1 MPARYNP
8 RISFEIGWG
17 GSYSH
22 RFSDVTELLQT
33 YQITDGGRP
42 ALDGRGPRT
51 AIASGQLVLS
61 NRDRRF
67 DPDSRRLQVPE
78 NDLRRR
84 NPCRLLL
91 DGVVDWEGLASYS
104 NRIGADDSSLLTF
117 KLEGKYTKELLLGR
131 RKMDTGGGDCNSLAA
146 HFTDVS
152 GVPLSGGTDNPVG
165 LVYYEGNW
173 LVWLDNFGRYAG
185 GWCLEDNRGNWK
197 FIEFA
202 ETPNLPV
209 AARLGL
215 DFEPDNDSLTVGE
228 RVGWVRNY
236 AECIGSYWARN
247 ERETL
252 LASASRKVGRNFRFA
267 ARLRFSRNSHQQ
279 PLGWTRF
286 DVSPPDIAFRLS
298 SNIISATAADVV
310 VQTLGYAAVPPQDVR
325 VSGFGNSNSRTNTT
339 PEKLSVTE
347 FDTQDVYG
355 QQQLRTPPWFPADFS
370 NLGTYFKPW
379 LRNLSQPVEAIRVTY
394 DNRQVSQAMA
404 HTLRDH
410 VVSGNAI
417 EVDIA
422 HEGRVD
428 RKPLLVMST
437 VRQGTMHG
445 GRRTVYGVV
454 RRSTPPAPLGV
465 TTRLVTDRTAVV
477 GANVQSPA
485 LENLY
490 MRRRTA

>member
-215 DFEPDNDSLTVGE
+215 NFEPDNDSLTVGE

-236 AECIGSYWARN
+236 AECVGSYWARN

-252 LASASRKVGRNFRFA
+252 LASASRKALASSV
-267 ARLRFSRNSHQQ
+267 SRSFLAQ
-279 PLGWTRF
+279 
-286 DVSPPDIAFRLS
+286 
-298 SNIISATAADVV
+298 
-310 VQTLGYAAVPPQDVR
+310 
-325 VSGFGNSNSRTNTT
+325 
-339 PEKLSVTE
+339 
-347 FDTQDVYG
+347 
-355 QQQLRTPPWFPADFS
+355 
-370 NLGTYFKPW
+370 
-379 LRNLSQPVEAIRVTY
+379 
-394 DNRQVSQAMA
+394 
-404 HTLRDH
+404 
-410 VVSGNAI
+410 
-417 EVDIA
+417 
-422 HEGRVD
+422 
-428 RKPLLVMST
+428 
-437 VRQGTMHG
+437 
-445 GRRTVYGVV
+445 
-454 RRSTPPAPLGV
+454 
-465 TTRLVTDRTAVV
+465 
-477 GANVQSPA
+477 
-485 LENLY
+485 
-490 MRRRTA
+490 